1 MTQTPFWDDVEV
13 GQELPAVVKR
23 PSTRQL
29 VKYAGA
35 SGDFYEVHYDKDFAV
50 EIGLPGLIV
59 HGALKNA
66 YLAQVVT
73 GWMGPEGVLRK
84 LSVRYRG
91 TDVPNDTL
99 TCSGRVTRVYEQD
112 GARHGARHGV
122 RLVDCALTLENGQ
135 GEQTTTGTAT
145 VQLPARGA

>member
-1 MTQTPFWDDVEV
+1 MAEKLYWEDVAQ
-13 GQELPAVVKR
+13 GQELPSLVKQ
-23 PSTRQL
+23 PSKRQL

-73 GWMGPEGVLRK
+73 DWMGPAGVLKK

-91 TDVPNDTL
+91 TDVPDDAL
-99 TCSGRVTRVYEQD
+99 TCSGRVTKTYVE
-112 GARHGARHGV
+112 GALHQ
-122 RLVDCALTLENGQ
+122 VDCALALVNGE
-135 GEQTTTGTAT
+135 GEQTTTGSAT
-145 VQLPARGA
+145 VVLPSRGK

>member
-1 MTQTPFWDDVEV
+1 MSENLFWEDVAA
-13 GQELPAVVKR
+13 GQELPSLVKQ
-23 PSTRQL
+23 PSKRQL

-73 GWMGPEGVLRK
+73 DWMGPDGVLKK
-84 LSVRYRG
+84 LSVKYRG
-91 TDVPNDTL
+91 TDIPDDAL
-99 TCSGRVTRVYEQD
+99 TCSGRVTKTYAD
-112 GARHGARHGV
+112 GDLHQ
-122 RLVDCALTLENGQ
+122 VDCALSLTNGS

-145 VQLPARGA
+145 VVLPSRSG

>member
-1 MTQTPFWDDVEV
+1 MSDTPVWDDVEV
-13 GQELPAVVKR
+13 GQELPTVVKR

-35 SGDFYEVHYDKDFAV
+35 SGDFYEVHYDKEFAV
-50 EIGLPGLIV
+50 DIGLPGLIV

-73 GWMGPEGVLRK
+73 DWMGADGVLRK

-91 TDVPNDTL
+91 TDVPNDDL
-99 TCSGRVTRVYEQD
+99 TCSGRVTKVYEQG
-112 GARHGARHGV
+112 GAH
-122 RLVDCALTLENGQ
+122 LVDCALTLINSQ

-145 VQLPARGA
+145 VQLPARAG

>member
-1 MTQTPFWDDVEV
+1 MPNIPFWEDIEV
-13 GQELPAVVKR
+13 GHELPAIVKR

-73 GWMGPEGVLRK
+73 GWMGPQGVLRK

-91 TDVPNDTL
+91 ADVPNDAF
-99 TCSGRVTRVYEQD
+99 TCSGRVTKVYEQD
-112 GARHGARHGV
+112 GAH
-122 RLVDCALTLENGQ
+122 LVDCALTLENSQ

-145 VQLPARGA
+145 VQLPSRAA

>member
-1 MTQTPFWDDVEV
+1 MAETPLWDDVEL
-13 GQELPAVVKR
+13 GMELPSVLKQ

-50 EIGLPGLIV
+50 DIGLPGLII

-66 YLAQVVT
+66 YLGQVVT
-73 GWMGPEGVLRK
+73 GWMGPEGVLRR

-91 TDVPNDTL
+91 ADVPNDTL
-99 TCSGRVTRVYEQD
+99 TCSGRVTKKYESD
-112 GARHGARHGV
+112 GVH
-122 RLVDCALTLENGQ
+122 LVDCALTLENSQ
-135 GEQTTTGTAT
+135 GEHTTTGTAT
-145 VQLPARGA
+145 VQLPSRSA

>member
-1 MTQTPFWDDVEV
+1 MAENLYWEDVAE
-13 GQELPAVVKR
+13 GQELPALVKQ
-23 PSTRQL
+23 PSKRQL

-73 GWMGPEGVLRK
+73 DWMGPAGVLKK
-84 LSVRYRG
+84 LSVKYRG
-91 TDVPNDTL
+91 TDVPDDEL
-99 TCSGRVTRVYEQD
+99 TCSGRVTKTYVEE
-112 GARHGARHGV
+112 GV
-122 RLVDCALTLENGQ
+122 HQVDCALTLVNGA
-135 GEQTTTGTAT
+135 GEQTTTGSAT
-145 VQLPARGA
+145 VILPSREK

>member
-1 MTQTPFWDDVEV
+1 MPGTPLWDDVAV
-13 GQELPAVVKR
+13 GLELPRVVKR
-23 PSTRQL
+23 LSTRQL

-35 SGDFYEVHYDKDFAV
+35 SGDYYEVHYDKDFAV
-50 EIGLPGLIV
+50 EIGLPGIIV

-73 GWMGPEGVLRK
+73 DWMGPDGVLLK

-91 TDVPNDTL
+91 ADVPNNAL

-112 GARHGARHGV
+112 GAH
-122 RLVDCALTLENGQ
+122 LVDCAFTLENSQ

-145 VQLPARGA
+145 VQLPARLG

>member
-1 MTQTPFWDDVEV
+1 MAETPFWEDVSE
-13 GQELPAVVKR
+13 GQGLPSLVKQ
-23 PSTRQL
+23 PSKRQL

-73 GWMGPEGVLRK
+73 DWIGPEGVLKK
-84 LSVRYRG
+84 LSVKYRS
-91 TDVPNDTL
+91 TDVPDDAL
-99 TCSGRVTRVYEQD
+99 TCSGRVTKTYVD
-112 GARHGARHGV
+112 GELHQ
-122 RLVDCALTLENGQ
+122 VDCVLSLTNGS

-145 VQLPARGA
+145 VVLPSRGS

>member
-1 MTQTPFWDDVEV
+1 MPTTPHWQDVQV
-13 GQELPAVVKR
+13 GEELPPVVR
-23 PSTRQL
+23 QPSTRDL
-29 VKYAGA
+29 AKYAGA

-50 EIGLPGLIV
+50 EIGLPGVIV

-73 GWMGPEGVLRK
+73 NWMGGEGVLRK

-91 TDVPNDTL
+91 TDVPGDAL
-99 TCSGRVTRVYEQD
+99 TCSGRVTKVYEQD
-112 GARHGARHGV
+112 GAH
-122 RLVDCALTLENGQ
+122 LVDCALTLVNAQ

-145 VQLPARGA
+145 VQLPSRPA

>member
-1 MTQTPFWDDVEV
+1 M
-13 GQELPAVVKR
+13 KR

-29 VKYAGA
+29 VKYAGT

-66 YLAQVVT
+66 YLGQVVT
-73 GWMGPEGVLRK
+73 GWMGPQGVLRK

-91 TDVPNDTL
+91 TDRPQ
-99 TCSGRVTRVYEQD
+99 R
-112 GARHGARHGV
+112 
-122 RLVDCALTLENGQ
+122 
-135 GEQTTTGTAT
+135 
-145 VQLPARGA
+145 

>member
-1 MTQTPFWDDVEV
+1 MPQTPFWEDIEV
-13 GQELPAVVKR
+13 GHELPAVVKR

-35 SGDFYEVHYDKDFAV
+35 SGDFYEVHYDKDLAV
-50 EIGLPGLIV
+50 DIGLPGIIV

-73 GWMGPEGVLRK
+73 DWMGPDGSLRK

-91 TDVPNDTL
+91 TDVPNDDL
-99 TCSGRVTRVYEQD
+99 TCSGRVTKVYEQD
-112 GARHGARHGV
+112 GAH
-122 RLVDCALTLENGQ
+122 LVDCALTLENSG
-135 GEQTTTGTAT
+135 GEQTTTGAAT
-145 VQLPARGA
+145 VRLPSRPG

>member
-1 MTQTPFWDDVEV
+1 MPQTPYWEDVEV
-13 GQELPAVVKR
+13 GHELPAVVKR

-50 EIGLPGLIV
+50 DIGLPGIIV

-73 GWMGPEGVLRK
+73 DWMGPDGALRK

-91 TDVPNDTL
+91 TDVPDDDL
-99 TCSGRVTRVYEQD
+99 TCSGRVTKVYEQD
-112 GARHGARHGV
+112 GAH
-122 RLVDCALTLENGQ
+122 LVDCALTLENSG
-135 GEQTTTGTAT
+135 GEQTTTGMAT
-145 VQLPARGA
+145 VQLPSRGG

>member
-1 MTQTPFWDDVEV
+1 MLETPLWEDVEV
-13 GQELPAVVKR
+13 GDELPAVVKT

-35 SGDFYEVHYDKDFAV
+35 SGDYYEVHYDKDFAV
-50 EIGLPGLIV
+50 EIGLPGIIV

-66 YLAQVVT
+66 CLGQVVT
-73 GWMGPEGVLRK
+73 GWMGPDGVLRK

-91 TDVPNDTL
+91 TDVPGDTL
-99 TCSGRVTRVYEQD
+99 TCSGRVTRKYEQD
-112 GARHGARHGV
+112 GAH
-122 RLVDCALTLENGQ
+122 LVDCALTLENGQ

-145 VQLPARGA
+145 VQLPSRGA

>member
-1 MTQTPFWDDVEV
+1 MADTLFWDDVEV
-13 GQELPAVVKR
+13 GLELPALVKR

-50 EIGLPGLIV
+50 DIGLPGIIV
-59 HGALKNA
+59 HGAFKNA
-66 YLAQVVT
+66 CLAQVVT
-73 GWMGPEGVLRK
+73 DWMGPVGVLCK

-91 TDVPNDTL
+91 TDVPDDDL
-99 TCSGRVTRVYEQD
+99 TCSGRVTKMYEQD
-112 GARHGARHGV
+112 GAY
-122 RLVDCALTLENGQ
+122 LVDFALALENSQ

-145 VQLPARGA
+145 VQLPSRGG

>member
-1 MTQTPFWDDVEV
+1 MPQTPFWEDVEV
-13 GQELPAVVKR
+13 GHELPALVKR
-23 PSTRQL
+23 PTTRQL

-73 GWMGPEGVLRK
+73 DWMGPDGALRK

-91 TDVPNDTL
+91 ADVPNDDL
-99 TCSGRVTRVYEQD
+99 TSSGRVTKVYEQD
-112 GARHGARHGV
+112 GAH
-122 RLVDCALTLENGQ
+122 LVDCALTLVNSK
-135 GEQTTTGTAT
+135 GEQTTTGAAT
-145 VQLPARGA
+145 VQLPARAG

>member
-1 MTQTPFWDDVEV
+1 MSDTPVWDDVEV
-13 GQELPAVVKR
+13 GQELPTVVKR

-35 SGDFYEVHYDKDFAV
+35 SGDFYEVHYDKEFAV
-50 EIGLPGLIV
+50 DIGLPGLIV

-73 GWMGPEGVLRK
+73 DWMGAEGVLRK

-91 TDVPNDTL
+91 TDVPNDDL
-99 TCSGRVTRVYEQD
+99 TCSGRVTKVYEQD
-112 GARHGARHGV
+112 GAH
-122 RLVDCALTLENGQ
+122 LVDCALTLINSQ

-145 VQLPARGA
+145 VQLPARAG

>member
-1 MTQTPFWDDVEV
+1 MAESPFWDDVAV
-13 GQELPAVVKR
+13 GLELPAVVKR

-50 EIGLPGLIV
+50 DIGLPGLIV

-73 GWMGPEGVLRK
+73 DWMGSDGFLRK

-91 TDVPNDTL
+91 TDVPNDDL
-99 TCSGRVTRVYEQD
+99 TCSGRVTKVYEHE
-112 GARHGARHGV
+112 GAH
-122 RLVDCALTLENGQ
+122 LIDCVLTLVNSQ

-145 VQLPARGA
+145 VQLPARSG

>member
-1 MTQTPFWDDVEV
+1 MPDTPFWEDIEV
-13 GQELPAVVKR
+13 GHELPTIVKR

-66 YLAQVVT
+66 YLGQVVT
-73 GWMGPEGVLRK
+73 GWMGPDGVLRK

-91 TDVPNDTL
+91 TDVPGDDL
-99 TCSGRVTRVYEQD
+99 TCSGRVTKVYEQD
-112 GARHGARHGV
+112 GAH
-122 RLVDCALTLENGQ
+122 LVDCALTLQNSQ

-145 VQLPARGA
+145 VQLPTKGG

>member
-1 MTQTPFWDDVEV
+1 MPGTPFWDDVEV
-13 GQELPAVVKR
+13 GDELPSVVKS
-23 PSTRQL
+23 PSTREL
-29 VKYAGA
+29 AKYAGA

-50 EIGLPGLIV
+50 EIGLPGIIV

-73 GWMGPEGVLRK
+73 GWMGPDGELKR

-91 TDVPNDTL
+91 ADVPYDTL
-99 TCSGRVTRVYEQD
+99 TCSGRVTKKYEQD
-112 GARHGARHGV
+112 GAY
-122 RLVDCALTLENGQ
+122 LVDCALTLENGR

-145 VQLPARGA
+145 VQLPSRGG